1 MARKPKAKVPV
12 RGAAKKPAKRRTA
25 GSPPASRQYR
35 RAQRDRGADTRAQ
48 LIDAALDVFGRLGF
62 EGAST
67 REIAKAAGANLA
79 AIVYHFGGK
88 QGLHIA
94 VAEHIAEQILS
105 RIGPTLTAVTSA
117 GAIQTAAGAREGL
130 HRLIGTF
137 ADVILGTAEAE
148 RWSRFIVREQM
159 QPTAA
164 FEVIYRLI
172 GGAAANASRLLAAAL
187 GTADDREVRV
197 RVFTLMG
204 QVLVFRVAQ
213 ALVLKRMEWRN
224 VGEDERALIK
234 RIVIQNL
241 DAILDAKPE
250 PIADGGQR

>member
-1 MARKPKAKVPV
+1 MTAKAREKKRKARRTPA
-12 RGAAKKPAKRRTA
+12 AAKPEPVAAKALKTVTPKP
-25 GSPPASRQYR
+25 R
-35 RAQRDRGADTRAQ
+35 RAMRDRGADTRAQ

-67 REIAKAAGANLA
+67 REIATAAGANLA

-94 VAEHIAEQILS
+94 VAEYIAGQIRS
-105 RIGPTLTAVTSA
+105 RIGPTLAAVTSPE
-117 GAIQTAAGAREGL
+117 AIATRQAARAGL
-130 HRLIGTF
+130 HTLITTF

-164 FEVIYRLI
+164 FEVIYQLI
-172 GGAAANASRLLAAAL
+172 GGAATNASRLLAAAL
-187 GTADDREVRV
+187 GVADDREVRV
-197 RVFTLMG
+197 RVFATMG
-204 QVLVFRVAQ
+204 QVIVFRVAQ
-213 ALVLKRMEWRN
+213 AVVLRRMEWRS

-234 RIVIQNL
+234 RVVLQHL
-241 DAILDAKPE
+241 DAMLDAEGKP
-250 PIADGGQR
+250 